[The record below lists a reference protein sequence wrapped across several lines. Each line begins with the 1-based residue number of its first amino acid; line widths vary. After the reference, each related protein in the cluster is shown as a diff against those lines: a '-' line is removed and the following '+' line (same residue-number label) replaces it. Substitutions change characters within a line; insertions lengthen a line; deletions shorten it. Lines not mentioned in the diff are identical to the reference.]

1 MAAHSNAIVVLDNT
15 GMEMINRVP
24 ERHGVSAEA
33 AEAGIKMLEDFLKSM
48 DRVRRKVAPAAAK
61 KPAAKKPAAK
71 EGEILLPSSDCPGWQ
86 RSRIGKN
93 YYITA
98 PLCLGG
104 QRFDRQSKLES
115 FLLESGIEEN
125 ISLRE
130 PRVSAALKTT
140 ATPAFG
146 GFGLSTATSAS
157 TGSTAAPTLN
167 FGAAATSTTAAGAP
181 SLNFGASAP
190 ATTTA
195 ASTGFSLSGG
205 AASTGFSLG
214 GASSASATSSSTGG
228 FSLGGGV
235 TTTTAASGG
244 LSLGG
249 ITAAA
254 AASSTGLTSVAAPT
268 GGLGLGAAST
278 ASTGLNFGG
287 FTSSATTSSTGEIMI

>member
-167 FGAAATSTTAAGAP
+167 FGAAATSTTAAKYQGWRGVQG
-181 SLNFGASAP
+181 NFRGKVEVRLQLGWLQRNGQVP
-190 ATTTA
+190 GMEG
-195 ASTGFSLSGG
+195 STGQFQRKGG
-205 AASTGFSLG
+205 RKSAAEGEQEG
-214 GASSASATSSSTGG
+214 RGAGCSSNYRSQKKTKKRWK
-228 FSLGGGV
+228 
-235 TTTTAASGG
+235 
-244 LSLGG
+244 G
-249 ITAAA
+249 I
-254 AASSTGLTSVAAPT
+254 LKEEVAK
-268 GGLGLGAAST
+268 LESRRLV
-278 ASTGLNFGG
+278 
-287 FTSSATTSSTGEIMI
+287 